1 MNERTMQFR
10 IGMFVIVAGLVLAM
24 LIVWFGESP
33 SLFRDHAFV
42 RVRYTEAPGV
52 AEGISVRKSGIR
64 IGEVLS
70 INFDETP
77 NRPEGVIVVLSLERK
92 YKLRKDSVAKIS
104 RSLIGDVSI
113 DMVLGSSPDF
123 ITYGD
128 TPDKAPEINGDV
140 TPDPS
145 KALAAAT
152 AAFERVG
159 GTLIAIESAANG
171 FSAVAKKAEHLD
183 EFLTTIGET
192 GRNISATAKGI
203 NRAIAENEAD
213 IRPAITNLRQVTDR
227 LNAAITPQTAAD
239 IKSATEK
246 FNVVAAKLDAGLN
259 DVRPLL
265 EDLGATAGKSK
276 PTTNFGQAVSR
287 ISRIAGDFSL
297 LTGSLSDGKGQL
309 NTNGSLQRLVTNPDL
324 FDNLSKMAFSAN
336 AVFELARPA
345 VRALGVFADKI
356 AKNPAEISRGVLQGR

>member
-1 MNERTMQFR
+1 MNERIMQFR

-92 YKLRKDSVAKIS
+92 YKVRKDSVAKIT

-113 DMVLGSSPDF
+113 DMLPGTSSEF

-159 GTLIAIESAANG
+159 GTLTAIEGAANG
-171 FSAVAKKAEHLD
+171 FAVVAKKAEHLD
-183 EFLTTIGET
+183 EFLITLGDT
-192 GRNISATAKGI
+192 GRNISTAAKGI
-203 NRAIAENEAD
+203 NRVIGENEAD
-213 IRPAITNLRQVTDR
+213 LRPAIINLRQVTDR

-246 FNVVAAKLDAGLN
+246 FNTVAAKLDAGLN
-259 DVRPLL
+259 DIRPLL
-265 EDLGATAGKSK
+265 EDLGGSAKQSNPA
-276 PTTNFGQAVSR
+276 TNFGIAVKR
-287 ISRIAGDFSL
+287 ISQIARDVTL
-297 LTGSLSDGKGQL
+297 LTGALSDSKGQL

-324 FDNLSKMAFSAN
+324 FDNLSRMAFSAN
-336 AVFELARPA
+336 AVFDLARPA
-345 VRALGVFADKI
+345 VRAIGVFADKI
-356 AKNPAEISRGVLQGR
+356 ARDPALISRGVLQH

>member
-1 MNERTMQFR
+1 MNERIMQFR

-92 YKLRKDSVAKIS
+92 YKIRKDSVAKIS

-113 DMVLGSSPDF
+113 DMLLGTSSEF

-159 GTLIAIESAANG
+159 GTLSAIEGAANG
-171 FSAVAKKAEHLD
+171 LAVVAKKAEHLD
-183 EFLTTIGET
+183 EFLSTLGDT
-192 GRNISATAKGI
+192 GRNISAAAKGI
-203 NRAIAENEAD
+203 NRVIGENEAD
-213 IRPAITNLRQVTDR
+213 LRPAISNLRQVSDR

-246 FNVVAAKLDAGLN
+246 FNTVAAKLDAGLN
-259 DVRPLL
+259 DIRPLL
-265 EDLGATAGKSK
+265 EDLGGPGKQSN
-276 PTTNFGQAVSR
+276 PTTNFGIAVKR
-287 ISRIAGDFSL
+287 ISQISRDITL
-297 LTGSLSDGKGQL
+297 LTGALSDGKGQL

-324 FDNLSKMAFSAN
+324 FDNLSRMAFSAN

-345 VRALGVFADKI
+345 VKAIGVFADKI
-356 AKNPAEISRGVLQGR
+356 ARDPALISRGVLQR